1 MRMQMARA
9 GVAVA
14 AVASLGMGGG
24 LVIAGGSPAGAAT
37 TSATGGGQPGQ
48 TIDEIVA
55 NTGALYSSEVVPLLD
70 LATSAA
76 CLVVAIASGNV
87 LPPYP
92 PPGGSCLGG

>member
-1 MRMQMARA
+1 MRRQMARA

-24 LVIAGGSPAGAAT
+24 LVIAGGSPAGAT

-55 NTGALYSSEVVPLLD
+55 NTEGLYNSEVVPLLD

-76 CLVVAIASGNV
+76 CLVLAIASGNV